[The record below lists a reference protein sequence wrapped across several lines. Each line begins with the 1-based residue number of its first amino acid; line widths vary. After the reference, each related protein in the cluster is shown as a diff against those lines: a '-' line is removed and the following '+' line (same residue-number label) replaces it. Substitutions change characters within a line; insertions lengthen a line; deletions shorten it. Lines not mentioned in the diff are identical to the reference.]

1 MRLNTAA
8 RRTRYLQ
15 IGMPAAVIGTL
26 TGSMAVVPATADVAP
41 VHSEIRSTPAL
52 RVVPASV
59 PTAYVVQ
66 PGDTISAIAER
77 HGLRTADVLAWNGL
91 TWRSVIYPGQTL
103 SLAGTSAPAT
113 VPAAAQ
119 THVVVA
125 GDTVYGIAQKYGTSV
140 DAVLAANALTR
151 ASVIYPGQSLLVSG
165 AAAAAPAVAP
175 ATAPAAVTTPAAGAQ
190 THAVVAGDTLFGI
203 AQKYGTTTASLYA
216 WNAMTAQSIIYPGQS
231 IVVSAP
237 PVQPGGQLSATLDA
251 EQAANAALIITIG
264 RQLGVSDRGLA
275 IALATAMVESGL
287 RNLDH
292 GDRDSLGL
300 FQQRPSTGWGAA
312 EQILDADRSTRAFF
326 GGQSD
331 PNGQITRGLLDV
343 AGWESL
349 PFTVAAQTVQIS
361 AYPDKYGQWE
371 TQAYQWLALHG

>member
-26 TGSMAVVPATADVAP
+26 TGSMAVVPAAADVAP

-113 VPAAAQ
+113 VPAATQ

-165 AAAAAPAVAP
+165 AAAAASAVAP

-361 AYPDKYGQWE
+361 AYPHKYGQWE

>member
-175 ATAPAAVTTPAAGAQ
+175 ATAPAAVTTSAAGAQ

>member
-41 VHSEIRSTPAL
+41 VHSEIRSAPAL

>member
-26 TGSMAVVPATADVAP
+26 TGSMALVPAAADTAP
-41 VHSEIRSTPAL
+41 VHSETRSIPTL
-52 RVVPASV
+52 RAVPASA
-59 PTAYVVQ
+59 PTTYVVQ
-66 PGDTISAIAER
+66 PGDTISAIAEG
-77 HGLRTADVLAWNGL
+77 HGLRIADVLAWNGL

-103 SLAGTSAPAT
+103 SLAGASVPAS
-113 VPAAAQ
+113 VPAASQ
-119 THVVVA
+119 THVVVP
-125 GDTVYGIAQKYGTSV
+125 GDTVYGIAQRYGTTV
-140 DAVLAANALTR
+140 DAVLAANGLTR
-151 ASVIYPGQSLLVSG
+151 ASVIYPGQSLSVSG
-165 AAAAAPAVAP
+165 TAAPVTTAAT
-175 ATAPAAVTTPAAGAQ
+175 ATAPAPVTTPAPGAQ

-216 WNAMTAQSIIYPGQS
+216 WNALTAQSIIYPGQS

-237 PVQPGGQLSATLDA
+237 PSQTGQLSATLDA

-287 RNLDH
+287 RNVDH

>member
-125 GDTVYGIAQKYGTSV
+125 GDTVYGIAQKYGISV

>member
-175 ATAPAAVTTPAAGAQ
+175 ATAPAAVTTSAAGAQ

-326 GGQSD
+326 GGQND